1 MPDVLTR
8 PWWIWNPQNASLGD
22 QIYRGF
28 NLLEAAVWFG
38 LGLLVFI
45 RWTRTLNSPW
55 EIVYS
60 LTFIAF
66 GLSDVAEAWEQSP
79 PLLAAK
85 GVILAALLTLR
96 HAIRRRWYPSSRV
109 Y

>member
-1 MPDVLTR
+1 MPDVLTK

-28 NLLEAAVWFG
+28 NLLEAAVWFVF
-38 LGLLVFI
+38 GLLVFI
-45 RWTRTLNSPW
+45 RWMRTRNSLW

-60 LTFIAF
+60 LAFIAF
-66 GLSDVAEAWEQSP
+66 GLSDVAEAREQSP
-79 PLLAAK
+79 PLLATK
-85 GVILAALLTLR
+85 GVILAVLLALR
-96 HAIRRRWYPSSRV
+96 HVVRQRWYPASRV